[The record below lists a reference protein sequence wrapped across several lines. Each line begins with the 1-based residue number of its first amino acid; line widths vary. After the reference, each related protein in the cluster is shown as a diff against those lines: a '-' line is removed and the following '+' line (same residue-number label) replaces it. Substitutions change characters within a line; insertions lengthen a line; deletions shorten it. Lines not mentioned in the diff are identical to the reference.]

1 MKTLF
6 AVLLLLCPMLSQ
18 AESSGELS
26 TLYRIQTFRAAP
38 GALLEFIEINQ
49 ALESEG
55 LYSGWSERA
64 PFMARHSQGDQWD
77 IMLIHPMINY
87 EFYYAADKLTL
98 KKEAQRKFA
107 TQLARL
113 EEITSF
119 REDLFAVGPGLE
131 TLTREFRDKNFL
143 HIEIFFALAGRKAE
157 LLSQRRMEN
166 DYLKLIGQRPNE
178 IFTVDGGG
186 DADVITIGF
195 YDSLQEFARPSKL
208 SSEQRNE
215 LAIQAGFKGNDDISP
230 YLRTLIA
237 SHHDTLANVVR

>member
-1 MKTLF
+1 MKILF

-55 LYSGWSERA
+55 FYSGWSERA

-87 EFYYAADKLTL
+87 EFYFAADKLKL
-98 KKEAQRKFA
+98 KKQAGRKFA
-107 TQLARL
+107 GQLDRL
-113 EEITSF
+113 EAITSF

-131 TLTREFRDKNFL
+131 TLTREFSDKSFL
-143 HIEIFFALAGRKAE
+143 HIEIFHALAGKKAE
-157 LLSQRRMEN
+157 LLNQRRMEN
-166 DYLKLIGQRPNE
+166 VYLSAIGQRPNE
-178 IFTVDGGG
+178 IFTVHGGG
-186 DADVITIGF
+186 DADIITIGF
-195 YDSLQEFARPSKL
+195 YDSLQEFAKPSKL
-208 SSEQRNE
+208 SNEQKNQ

-230 YLRTLIA
+230 YLRTLIS
-237 SHHDTLANVVR
+237 SHHDTLANVVK

>member
-55 LYSGWSERA
+55 FYSGWSERA

-77 IMLIHPMINY
+77 IMLIHPMISY
-87 EFYYAADKLTL
+87 EIYFAADKLTL
-98 KKEAQRKFA
+98 RKAAHNKFSR
-107 TQLARL
+107 QLDRL

-119 REDLFAVGPGLE
+119 QEDLFTVGPGLE
-131 TLTREFRDKNFL
+131 TLTREFKDKNFL
-143 HIEIFFALAGRKAE
+143 HIEIFHALAGKKAE
-157 LLSQRRMEN
+157 LLSQKIEWTAT
-166 DYLKLIGQRPNE
+166 Q
-178 IFTVDGGG
+178 
-186 DADVITIGF
+186 
-195 YDSLQEFARPSKL
+195 
-208 SSEQRNE
+208 
-215 LAIQAGFKGNDDISP
+215 
-230 YLRTLIA
+230 
-237 SHHDTLANVVR
+237 